1 MELFS
6 ERVTDNVKIKISI
19 RLVGEMAKG
28 DPHYPQF
35 FNIVS
40 RKGLEHLR
48 LQLVGR
54 NYFDANARVSLIFNK
69 KCQLDNELFYYF
81 LRWKF
86 PSTDFNCGLGIRRL
100 FVNMNATF

>member
-6 ERVTDNVKIKISI
+6 ERQSDSTKITISI
-19 RLVGEMAKG
+19 RLVGELAKG

-35 FNIVS
+35 FNIIA

-54 NYFDANARVSLIFNK
+54 NYFDARAKVNFYLI
-69 KCQLDNELFYYF
+69 
-81 LRWKF
+81 
-86 PSTDFNCGLGIRRL
+86 I
-100 FVNMNATF
+100 